1 MRGLAHSTQIS
12 VGYDG
17 NLRKDGTTMVRF
29 IDAFLRP
36 AQLYYTARLVHIL
49 WCLFVTFL
57 VFRVKPPQKFD
68 RRSFD

>member
-1 MRGLAHSTQIS
+1 
-12 VGYDG
+12 
-17 NLRKDGTTMVRF
+17 MVRF